1 MKRFLKNVLSK
12 YGTAIAGFA
21 FAVVAVAANS
31 SCYIPFYEPQEPA
44 GLEKF
49 KKHAR

>member
-1 MKRFLKNVLSK
+1 MKDFLKKVISK
-12 YGTAIAGFA
+12 HGASIAAFA
-21 FAVVAVAANS
+21 FTVVTVAANS

-49 KKHAR
+49 KKHAC